1 MLHRNGCLVQA
12 FMNKSYGSP
21 TISEGEAKGLLDVL
35 EWLSASGKLTMP
47 ITIETDCL
55 RVVQTLQSKQKN
67 YTEFAKII
75 DQCWSIVNSHQN
87 YSISYVRRQAN
98 RVARDLAQASHFIA
112 SPQVFFFVSALW
124 FLGEGGPSSPEF
136 GASSS
141 IKWFQSPP
149 KCSCGGSN
157 RGPPYQIR
165 AGPRVKRLKP

>member
-1 MLHRNGCLVQA
+1 MMLFTPHYITWFCPRSFVESRRCKYQCINRERYCASDAEKDFDEGYERKDVVYENLMKDTKGRINGCLVQA

-87 YSISYVRRQAN
+87 YSISY
-98 RVARDLAQASHFIA
+98 
-112 SPQVFFFVSALW
+112 
-124 FLGEGGPSSPEF
+124 
-136 GASSS
+136 
-141 IKWFQSPP
+141 
-149 KCSCGGSN
+149 
-157 RGPPYQIR
+157 
-165 AGPRVKRLKP
+165 